1 MQMESPPTAHQPLK
15 SCLLQLQSVL
25 RVSLPLRE
33 WTEKAAQA
41 LRPEPL
47 GARGL
52 PFRLMEGPIHV
63 SLSSA
68 SLLNALHVTGWIAL
82 CLEVFSAT
90 KTNMPCLSPG
100 ADWRLCKPLCER
112 EAGGLQAIQI

>member
-1 MQMESPPTAHQPLK
+1 MLH
-15 SCLLQLQSVL
+15 
-25 RVSLPLRE
+25 VSLGLRQ
-33 WTEKAAQA
+33 WTEEAPQA

-47 GARGL
+47 GAHGL

-63 SLSSA
+63 SLPSA

-90 KTNMPCLSPG
+90 KANMPCLSPG
-100 ADWRLCKPLCER
+100 ADWRLCKPLRER
-112 EAGGLQAIQI
+112 EAEGLQAIQT